1 MHHHVMGSSLP
12 NAFTNGG
19 PSQDPRM
26 HAAVEMSA
34 HAARMSTLPNML
46 SAQGANMGLMPGLN
60 SQIIRSETDYV
71 GTPSY
76 IFGTDGNVMEASP
89 SIADASVAS
98 LSSMASNS
106 HPMPEPL
113 DAENNYGYLSQIPR
127 NFSFT
132 DLTAD
137 FAKSSGFSPLHVFLC
152 LCVLVC
158 ACWHA
163 SVVISSP
170 KLDMF
175 YVTLSTLF
183 YVLPLFSNAFSQ

>member
-137 FAKSSGFSPLHVFLC
+137 FAKSSDILDNYPRSPFL
-152 LCVLVC
+152 
-158 ACWHA
+158 ATDDE
-163 SVVISSP
+163 SF
-170 KLDMF
+170 LDSCEREHQGNGRRLDTVSEGMSYDEF
-175 YVTLSTLF
+175 GSE
-183 YVLPLFSNAFSQ
+183 